1 MIKIIAIDGA
11 AASGKTE
18 IAKRLSKK
26 LDAPILVSGKLYRA
40 VALEVINRK
49 INLRDKKKIIEC
61 AININENTLNSKDLY
76 SDRIDRVSSQISSI
90 KDLRLKLLKYQRNFP
105 KKYIRSKKYVIIEGR
120 DIGTVI
126 FPGKKSHI
134 KFFFWASSIERARR
148 RVKQIAKTKK
158 KPSIQQ
164 VHKLIIARDI
174 RDMTRKTAPLAP
186 EAADYHLIDTT
197 FLDIEQSFNTVI
209 KLIKNKK

>member
-61 AININENTLNSKDLY
+61 AININENTLNSKDVF
-76 SDRIDRVSSQISSI
+76 R
-90 KDLRLKLLKYQRNFP
+90 
-105 KKYIRSKKYVIIEGR
+105 
-120 DIGTVI
+120 
-126 FPGKKSHI
+126 
-134 KFFFWASSIERARR
+134 
-148 RVKQIAKTKK
+148 
-158 KPSIQQ
+158 
-164 VHKLIIARDI
+164 
-174 RDMTRKTAPLAP
+174 
-186 EAADYHLIDTT
+186 
-197 FLDIEQSFNTVI
+197 
-209 KLIKNKK
+209 